1 MLNLIKKDLILQK
14 TFLPAYLLFLVTY
27 LWAGMDVAYVI
38 IICSAVFVINTYQS
52 DDKDNANILVN
63 SLPYTRKEII
73 SSKYVGTLL
82 FTIVIIPFC
91 LVGKYFILD
100 SMEFQLSLE
109 SYILGFLAVML
120 ITAFYI
126 PFFVAFKVKIL
137 VPVFIFLSI
146 GVIYLMRNTP
156 YLLNK
161 YANGVLTFLK
171 EISDL
176 KIFLLFAVIAVGCYG
191 VSWILSIRIYQ
202 NKAL

>member
-100 SMEFQLSLE
+100 SMEFQLSIE

-126 PFFVAFKVKIL
+126 PFFVAFKVKTL
-137 VPVFIFLSI
+137 EPVFIFLSI
-146 GVIYLMRNTP
+146 GVIYLMKNTP

-176 KIFLLFAVIAVGCYG
+176 KLFLLFAVIAVGCYG

>member
-100 SMEFQLSLE
+100 SMEFQLSIE

-126 PFFVAFKVKIL
+126 PFLVAFKVKTL

-176 KIFLLFAVIAVGCYG
+176 KLFLLFAVIAVGCYG

>member
-1 MLNLIKKDLILQK
+1 
-14 TFLPAYLLFLVTY
+14 
-27 LWAGMDVAYVI
+27 MDVAYVI

-100 SMEFQLSLE
+100 SMEFQLSIE

-126 PFFVAFKVKIL
+126 PFFVAFKVKTL

-146 GVIYLMRNTP
+146 GVIYLMKNTP

-161 YANGVLTFLK
+161 YANGVLTFFK
-171 EISDL
+171 RDFRFENISFICCHSSGVLWGFMDIIYSYL
-176 KIFLLFAVIAVGCYG
+176 SEQGSLIASSKRRMV
-191 VSWILSIRIYQ
+191 
-202 NKAL
+202 

>member
-14 TFLPAYLLFLVTY
+14 AFLPAYLLFLVAY
-27 LWAGMDVAYVI
+27 LWAGMDVAYVL
-38 IICSAVFVINTYQS
+38 IICSAVFVINTHQS
-52 DDKDNANILVN
+52 DAKDNANILVN

-73 SSKYVGTLL
+73 SSRYIGTLL
-82 FTIVIIPFC
+82 FTIVTIPFC
-91 LVGKYFILD
+91 LVGKYFIVD
-100 SMEFQLSLE
+100 GMKIQASLE
-109 SYILGFLAVML
+109 SFILGFLAVML

-126 PFFVAFKVKIL
+126 PFFVAFKVQTL

-146 GVIYLMRNTP
+146 GVIYLIRNTA

-161 YANGVLTFLK
+161 YANDVLNFFK

-176 KIFLLFAVIAVGCYG
+176 KLFFVISVIAVGCYG

-202 NKAL
+202 NKAF

>member
-126 PFFVAFKVKIL
+126 PFFVAFKVKTL
-137 VPVFIFLSI
+137 VPAFIFLSI

-176 KIFLLFAVIAVGCYG
+176 KLFLLFAVIAVGCYG

>member
-1 MLNLIKKDLILQK
+1 
-14 TFLPAYLLFLVTY
+14 
-27 LWAGMDVAYVI
+27 MDVAYVI

-73 SSKYVGTLL
+73 SSKYVGTLF

-100 SMEFQLSLE
+100 GMEFQLSLE

-126 PFFVAFKVKIL
+126 PF
-137 VPVFIFLSI
+137 
-146 GVIYLMRNTP
+146 
-156 YLLNK
+156 LLH
-161 YANGVLTFLK
+161 LK
-171 EISDL
+171 
-176 KIFLLFAVIAVGCYG
+176 
-191 VSWILSIRIYQ
+191 
-202 NKAL
+202 

>member
-1 MLNLIKKDLILQK
+1 
-14 TFLPAYLLFLVTY
+14 
-27 LWAGMDVAYVI
+27 MDVAYVI

-100 SMEFQLSLE
+100 SMEFQLSIE
-109 SYILGFLAVML
+109 SYILGFGSHADNSILHP
-120 ITAFYI
+120 I
-126 PFFVAFKVKIL
+126 FVAFKVKTL

-176 KIFLLFAVIAVGCYG
+176 KLFLLFAVIAVGAMGFHGYYLF
-191 VSWILSIRIYQ
+191 VSIRTRLF
-202 NKAL
+202 NSKF

>member
-126 PFFVAFKVKIL
+126 PFFVAFKVKTL

-146 GVIYLMRNTP
+146 GVIYLM
-156 YLLNK
+156 
-161 YANGVLTFLK
+161 
-171 EISDL
+171 
-176 KIFLLFAVIAVGCYG
+176 
-191 VSWILSIRIYQ
+191 
-202 NKAL
+202 

>member
-14 TFLPAYLLFLVTY
+14 NFLPAYLLFLVTY

-73 SSKYVGTLL
+73 SSKYVGTLF

-126 PFFVAFKVKIL
+126 PFFVTFKVKTL

-176 KIFLLFAVIAVGCYG
+176 KLFLIFAVIAVGCYG